1 MQKLKSNIIF
11 PLVRFVM
18 KTKHHTKFIIPN
30 KLLKSILI
38 SYYYEII
45 KKSYYVLIKDF
56 DIFMTNKTNMFKIIF
71 VNIAYHASL
80 AQKY

>member
-1 MQKLKSNIIF
+1 MQKLKNNIIF

-18 KTKHHTKFIIPN
+18 KTKHHTEFIIPN